1 MKRTENIRAD
11 ILNRKLRYKKKQ
23 KPEDLFI
30 FRKNKN
36 DLILNKRQLAFTT
49 RVDRDPFINQIK
61 AAYKNNI
68 VAEQTP

>member
-11 ILNRKLRYKKKQ
+11 ILSKKLEYKKKQ

-36 DLILNKRQLAFTT
+36 NLILNK
-49 RVDRDPFINQIK
+49 
-61 AAYKNNI
+61 
-68 VAEQTP
+68 